1 MINLDPV
8 SFNEIIHILFLVSL
22 IFNYATINLNIV
34 YSLCNALDRNQSII
48 STPYNLILEKGGGDK
63 RSAPHSQWLRLYVMF
78 FFYIC
83 KIQMWH
89 SAEK

>member
-48 STPYNLILEKGGGDK
+48 STPYNLILEKGGGTKGPRPTLSDY
-63 RSAPHSQWLRLYVMF
+63 AYMLCF

-83 KIQMWH
+83 KIQM
-89 SAEK
+89 